1 MEFVC
6 VLQLPSRLFTS
17 LFVWL
22 NSFGDV
28 VDRQQI
34 INIPQY
40 TALHNAI
47 VTNQQSTNYHFIL
60 GSILSYVLR
69 KAELRR
75 GECLWP
81 LVAWFLI
88 GGGPTSDFPH
98 GDQWKQSIL
107 ATLNL
112 EQRSRELQLERGQWR
127 SKTSKNS
134 CWKPHVVSRRSITT
148 VKSLKTL
155 HSTSPTHT
163 NTWEPPCD
171 SDIVKGYYIIPAS
184 QQYCRTHTHHP
195 SPLFPPSPI
204 SHLPFSISHFPP
216 LISHFPPPISHLPF
230 PIPHLPFP
238 ISL

>member
-1 MEFVC
+1 MSVEFVC

-88 GGGPTSDFPH
+88 GWGT
-98 GDQWKQSIL
+98 
-107 ATLNL
+107 NL
-112 EQRSRELQLERGQWR
+112 WLSSWWPMETEHSSNSESGTEEQRASVGER
-127 SKTSKNS
+127 
-134 CWKPHVVSRRSITT
+134 T
-148 VKSLKTL
+148 VKEQDIQKFLLKAPCGQQEVHY
-155 HSTSPTHT
+155 HSEVSQ
-163 NTWEPPCD
+163 
-171 SDIVKGYYIIPAS
+171 DI
-184 QQYCRTHTHHP
+184 T
-195 SPLFPPSPI
+195 
-204 SHLPFSISHFPP
+204 
-216 LISHFPPPISHLPF
+216 
-230 PIPHLPFP
+230 
-238 ISL
+238 